1 MAAGDEDT
9 STAFIARFLQRV
21 LTAIAVE
28 SRRGSRAA
36 SPSLPIAL
44 PGTIQFDN
52 LLNEL
57 DTVAPAQV
65 SILRRVT
72 GCRVLISIRTISCGS
87 LPCQSTAVTTL
98 TISIGELARRLFRLN
113 PGLRF
118 FSLCLSTCGTVY
130 EASRRDMHRCITLSF
145 EKRLE
150 TTARMIHVSNGR
162 VRDPTV
168 DSSAYK
174 NSCKT
179 VINSSRFTHLSN
191 LKLAASSSS
200 SSNVMSFI
208 GWTNSSHKLSEIHV

>member
-1 MAAGDEDT
+1 MFWLLTADQRKLLNASLRKSYNACRRVAAGDEDT

-87 LPCQSTAVTTL
+87 LPCQLMAAMTS

-118 FSLCLSTCGTVY
+118 FSLCLSTCGTGC
-130 EASRRDMHRCITLSF
+130 EASRRSMHR
-145 EKRLE
+145 
-150 TTARMIHVSNGR
+150 
-162 VRDPTV
+162 
-168 DSSAYK
+168 
-174 NSCKT
+174 
-179 VINSSRFTHLSN
+179 
-191 LKLAASSSS
+191 
-200 SSNVMSFI
+200 
-208 GWTNSSHKLSEIHV
+208 